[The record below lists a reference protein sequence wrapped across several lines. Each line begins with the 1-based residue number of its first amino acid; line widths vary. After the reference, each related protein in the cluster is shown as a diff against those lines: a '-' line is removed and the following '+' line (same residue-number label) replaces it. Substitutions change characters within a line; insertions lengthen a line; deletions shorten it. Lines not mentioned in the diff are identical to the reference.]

1 MWNVKRLMVL
11 ASICS
16 LLLVTGCAGFS
27 VAEFG
32 GGGRGLPGGV
42 SHGVIMGDVTYPCF
56 INSNTEFKLDSKDFQ
71 ILKSVS
77 AEATSTNVLGIFGV
91 GDNGFI
97 ALYQQAQKIGA
108 DDVINVKAD
117 TRTLSILGGFYTKA
131 TTKLAGTAIRWK
143 KKR

>member
-1 MWNVKRLMVL
+1 
-11 ASICS
+11 
-16 LLLVTGCAGFS
+16 
-27 VAEFG
+27 
-32 GGGRGLPGGV
+32 
-42 SHGVIMGDVTYPCF
+42 MGDVTYPCF

-108 DDVINVKAD
+108 DEVINVKAD